1 MRLSHLQQLQYFE
14 DRAEKEPDF
23 WPGILLQTVSGESL
37 KEIAAEWLCLGVVLR
52 EWIKRDDDR
61 EQAYQE
67 ALERKREMHSEALLD
82 RTAAA
87 AFASV
92 QDAQTG
98 SGDWLDVQMWPKGL
112 LAAADTVEF
121 GPDGR
126 PYKIKMDAGKHGDRL
141 ARMLGMDKTGQTN
154 VNLSMSLIG
163 VLSEMP
169 AAAKRA
175 LKTHDVSDAEEVA
188 PKLVTDAPELA
199 EPATTAA
206 RSSLAVQTPGRSVN
220 YEPI

>member
-1 MRLSHLQQLQYFE
+1 MRVYLARMKLSHLQQLQEFE
-14 DRAEKEPDF
+14 DRSNGDPQW
-23 WPGILLQTVSGESL
+23 WPAIIIQIVEGDSL
-37 KEIAAEWLCLGVVLR
+37 KEIAARYACLGVVLR

-61 EQAYQE
+61 EQEYQE
-67 ALERKREMHSEALLD
+67 ALERKREMRAEELMD

-98 SGDWLDVQMWPKGL
+98 SGGWLDVAQWPKGL

-121 GPDGR
+121 GPDGS

-141 ARMLGMDKTGQTN
+141 ARMLGMDRSGQGQ
-154 VNLSMSLIG
+154 VNLSLSLVG

-169 AAAKRA
+169 AAAKR
-175 LKTHDVSDAEEVA
+175 LKSTDVSEAQIIPPMQIARPVEETED
-188 PKLVTDAPELA
+188 L
-199 EPATTAA
+199 
-206 RSSLAVQTPGRSVN
+206 G
-220 YEPI
+220 I